1 MAKVKTEKQTKLK
14 SMILDR
20 GLTLKDLQQKIER
33 VHNDGYSI
41 GTDRLSRI
49 SNQGKGLN
57 IHLQVLVRIAKAL
70 NCRLDDIVDDM

>member
-1 MAKVKTEKQTKLK
+1 MAKKKTEKPTKLK
-14 SMILDR
+14 SMILTQ
-20 GLTLKDLQQKIER
+20 GLTLKQLQKKIEK

-57 IHLQVLVRIAKAL
+57 IQLQILVRIAKAL
-70 NCRLDDIVDDM
+70 KCSLDDIVDDM